1 MSSKSKVT
9 LKSFLGEGGALLSS
23 DSGEGN
29 TLREV
34 LAGLAEAQ
42 QYKVAGLRAD
52 APTTASA
59 QLTGAGNTS
68 WRVNVAAGVAKLG
81 AAAKDFTA
89 QADFVMHSGSQL
101 MANGQSVAA
110 ALVVKD
116 VAGTLSMV
124 AVKGAAAATGSQKAP
139 SDAAIQ
145 AAVGAGNDWVKV
157 CEMTLNRTGDTA
169 VTQSQ
174 DNTKADLGDGVT
186 VE

>member
-1 MSSKSKVT
+1 MSSKGKVT

-29 TLREV
+29 SLREV

-52 APTTASA
+52 APTTASTQA
-59 QLTGAGNTS
+59 TGAGATA
-68 WRVNVAAGVAKLG
+68 WRVNVAAGVAMLG
-81 AAAKDFTA
+81 DHAKDFAA
-89 QADFVMHSGSQL
+89 QADFVVHSASEL
-101 MANGQSVAA
+101 LANGQSATA

-124 AVKGAAAATGSQKAP
+124 AVKGAAATTGQQLAP